1 MSWTITQL
9 SVRGVKG
16 ILDRAGDFDLAGGKS
31 IAIYAPNAYGKSG
44 YADAVEYLFSQDG
57 AVEHLGKGGADSE
70 KGGKH
75 AIPHVLAAERDI
87 TPEVSVE
94 LYNPDSKVTMSSI
107 REVRTGRVDAIPSEL
122 EPIIRAAPAH
132 RILRQQDLRR
142 FVVDMEPR
150 KKYSEL
156 SRWLGLEHLEQVLTH
171 LTTTEQTLQRTNP
184 DREIDERVQDITKH
198 TNEAVTRYD
207 QLATLQWCAV
217 EAKRHLGRAISI
229 DSLDDIDLCLQ
240 SLRERRDE
248 IVILQGKVSEAFEAK
263 SAIEKIT
270 SELPSENGQLQICET
285 ALAKAVAAEEQ
296 EEHIRAIAKNSIFQK
311 VWNSAKD
318 ILKMQTTD
326 ECPICLTPWEKTA
339 VSSQH
344 DALQHITGGLKSL
357 ADLTKAQSEQK
368 KTYDQLTTVTKDLIT
383 RLRDVETAAKK
394 LSLEGIADNVS
405 NLAEEIKNLLETGDL
420 PSPLQENY
428 KTLLQQCHQLFV
440 EKLPIVLHGVK
451 IDGIPKPAKEIEE
464 TIEHI
469 RMLKN
474 TLIRLA
480 ELQRES
486 EEYRKV
492 ERNFSAVANVIQESA
507 ATLVDEV
514 IRALQKD
521 VVAIYQKIH
530 PKSVIPNIY
539 IEPDTESKTLIVR
552 VDFYSP
558 DRRVPPAGYL
568 SESQINTLGLALF
581 ISSVRFF
588 NQDFPFI
595 FLDDIVSSYDADHR
609 GRIVDVI
616 AEDLQDFQVFL
627 TTHDE
632 RFYSTLKS
640 RLSGKR
646 WQFERITSW
655 TFDQGP
661 KREVDALKSNQIG
674 GLIKE
679 GNAQIA
685 GYAVRQYME
694 EWLDKMCAK
703 YSAYT
708 LHKRGPKEFD
718 RTLFDL
724 WGPFINRLKE
734 IRGNFFEKH
743 VKAQSCFQRLSARSL
758 LNYYSHWQANPYEW
772 SSIGD
777 VKYVFSEFLAF
788 QNLFRCHSCS
798 KELKYD
804 HDDNRLYCTCGGQIF
819 PSV

>member
-1 MSWTITQL
+1 MSWVITQL

-44 YADAVEYLFSQDG
+44 YADAVEYLFSQEG
-57 AVEHLGKGGADSE
+57 VVEHLGKGGADSE
-70 KGGKH
+70 RGGKH

-122 EPIIRAAPAH
+122 EPIIRVAPAH
-132 RILRQQDLRR
+132 RILRQHDLRR

-207 QLATLQWCAV
+207 QLATLQWCTV
-217 EAKRHLGRAISI
+217 EAKRHLGRGISI
-229 DSLDDIDLCLQ
+229 DSLDDVDLCLQ

-263 SAIEKIT
+263 RAIEEIT
-270 SELPSENGQLQICET
+270 SELPSENGQLRICET

-296 EEHIRAIAKNSIFQK
+296 VEYIRAMAKNSIFQK

-318 ILKMQTTD
+318 ILETQTTD
-326 ECPICLTPWEKTA
+326 ECPICLTPWEKTT

-344 DALQHITGGLKSL
+344 DALQHITIGLKSL
-357 ADLTKAQSEQK
+357 ANLTKAQSKQK
-368 KTYDQLTTVTKDLIT
+368 KTYDQLTTATKDLIT

-394 LSLEGIADNVS
+394 LSLEGIADDVS
-405 NLAEEIKNLLETGDL
+405 NLAEEIKNLLETGYL
-420 PSPLQENY
+420 PSQLQEDY
-428 KTLLQQCHQLFV
+428 KTLLQQCHRLFV
-440 EKLPIVLHGVK
+440 DKLPIVLHGVK
-451 IDGIPKPAKEIEE
+451 IEGIPKPAKEIEE
-464 TIEHI
+464 TIEHMQ
-469 RMLKN
+469 MLKI
-474 TLIRLA
+474 TLIRLT

-492 ERNFSAVANVIQESA
+492 ERSFSAVANVIQESA

-514 IRALQKD
+514 IGALQKD
-521 VVAIYQKIH
+521 VIAIYQKIH

-552 VDFYSP
+552 VDFHSP

-632 RFYSTLKS
+632 RFYSMLKS

-661 KREVDALKSNQIG
+661 KREVDALRFDQIE

-685 GYAVRQYME
+685 GYAVRYYME

-703 YSAYT
+703 YYAYT

-724 WGPFINRLKE
+724 WGPFINRLKK
-734 IRGNFFEKH
+734 IRGDFFEKH
-743 VKAQSCFQRLSARSL
+743 VKTQSCFQRLSAHSL
-758 LNYYSHWQANPYEW
+758 LNY
-772 SSIGD
+772 
-777 VKYVFSEFLAF
+777 
-788 QNLFRCHSCS
+788 
-798 KELKYD
+798 
-804 HDDNRLYCTCGGQIF
+804 
-819 PSV
+819 

>member
-1 MSWTITQL
+1 MSWVINHL
-9 SVRGVKG
+9 SVKGVKG

-57 AVEHLGKGGADSE
+57 VVEHFGKGGPDSE

-75 AIPHVLAAERDI
+75 AIPHVLAAERGI
-87 TPEVSVE
+87 IPEVSVK
-94 LYNPDSKVTMSSI
+94 LYNPDSNVAITSI
-107 REVRTGRVDAIPSEL
+107 REVKTGRDDPIPSEL
-122 EPIIRAAPAH
+122 ESVIRAAPAH
-132 RILRQQDLRR
+132 RILRQHDLRG
-142 FVVDMEPR
+142 FVVEMTPGE
-150 KKYSEL
+150 KYSTI
-156 SRWLGLEHLEQVLTH
+156 SRWLGFERLEQVLTH
-171 LTTTEQTLQRTNP
+171 LTTTERKLQGTNP
-184 DREIDERVQDITKH
+184 DREITEGVRGINDHTKG
-198 TNEAVTRYD
+198 AVTKYD
-207 QLATLQWCAV
+207 LSAALQWCAV
-217 EAKRHLGRAISI
+217 EAKRHLGRDIAI
-229 DSLDDIDLCLQ
+229 DSLDDVDECIK
-240 SLRERRDE
+240 SLEERRND
-248 IVILQGKVSEAFEAK
+248 IVIRQGIVSEAFKAK
-263 SAIEKIT
+263 RAIEGIT
-270 SELPSENGQLQICET
+270 SELPSKNGQLHICET
-285 ALAKAVAAEEQ
+285 ALAKTVAAEEQ
-296 EEHIRAIAKNSIFQK
+296 VEHIRAIENNSIFQK

-318 ILKMQTTD
+318 ILETQTTD
-326 ECPICLTPWEKTA
+326 ECPVCLTPWEKTA

-344 DALQHITGGLKSL
+344 DALQHITDDLKSL
-357 ADLTKAQSEQK
+357 ADLTKAQSKQK
-368 KTYDQLTTVTKDLIT
+368 NTYDQLTKATNDLIS
-383 RLRDVETAAKK
+383 RLRNVETAAKK
-394 LSLEGIADNVS
+394 LSLDGIADDVTK
-405 NLAEEIKNLLETGDL
+405 LAEEIENLLETGNL
-420 PSPLQENY
+420 PSQLQENY
-428 KTLLQQCHQLFV
+428 KTLLHQCNHLFV
-440 EKLPIVLHGVK
+440 DKLPIMLHDVK
-451 IDGIPKPAKEIEE
+451 IEGIPEPAKEIDE
-464 TIEHI
+464 TIGCI
-469 RMLKN
+469 RMLKT

-480 ELQRES
+480 ELQRKS

-492 ERNFSAVANVIQESA
+492 ERSFSAVANVIQESA
-507 ATLVDEV
+507 ASLVDEV

-521 VVAIYQKIH
+521 VIAIYQKIH

-558 DRRVPPAGYL
+558 DRKVPPAGYL

-616 AEDLQDFQVFL
+616 AEDLPDFQVFL

-632 RFYSTLKS
+632 RFYSMLKS

-646 WQFERITSW
+646 WQFERINSW

-661 KREVDALKSNQIG
+661 KREVDAMSSDQIEE
-674 GLIKE
+674 LIKE
-679 GNAQIA
+679 GNAYVA
-685 GYAVRQYME
+685 GNAVRDYME

-703 YSAYT
+703 YYAYT
-708 LHKRGPKEFD
+708 LHKRGPKEFA

-724 WGPFINRLKE
+724 WGPFISRLKE

-743 VKAQSCFQRLSARSL
+743 VETQLCFQRLSAHSL

-788 QNLFRCHSCS
+788 QELFHCHSCS
-798 KELKYD
+798 KALKYD